1 MLVVLKNSNQ
11 PLNFQFE
18 NLVVDLVSFSLSLTN
33 YNISQLRILLSKI

>member
-11 PLNFQFE
+11 PLNFQIE